1 MSTPK
6 TPKTAR
12 QKVRDAAAANGWDL
26 HAGEEPYVDR
36 FIKGRRTVRVTTD
49 TYDRLTLVTTDTHRF
64 GGTGKLEAA
73 LKELGS

>member
-1 MSTPK
+1 MSAPK

-12 QKVRDAAAANGWDL
+12 QKVREAAAANGWDL
-26 HAGEEPYVDR
+26 NAGEDPYVDR
-36 FIKGRRTVRVTTD
+36 FTKDSRTIRVTTD
-49 TYDRLTLVTTDTHRF
+49 TYDRLTLVSTDTQRF